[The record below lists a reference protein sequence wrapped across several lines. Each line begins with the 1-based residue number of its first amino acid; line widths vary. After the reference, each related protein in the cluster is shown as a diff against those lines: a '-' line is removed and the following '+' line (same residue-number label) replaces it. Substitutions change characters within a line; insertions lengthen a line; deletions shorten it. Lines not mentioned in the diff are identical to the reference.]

1 MSCATLLASL
11 FHGVVLADLDHHRV
25 YEVPAAT
32 IAAAPVAQVWTAKAC
47 AIRYGIHWKII
58 GKAE

>member
-11 FHGVVLADLDHHRV
+11 FHGVVLADLDRSKT
-25 YEVPAAT
+25 YELPAALV
-32 IAAAPVAQVWTAKAC
+32 AAAPIAKVWAAKAC
-47 AIRYGIHWKII
+47 ALRHGIHWKII